1 MKNKKLKYFLLIMA
15 AVSLV
20 VVLSGCQMQ
29 NMYKAGQKPPT
40 GAIYGTLYNI
50 LAVPMQHLINWTA
63 AKIGGP
69 SGYGWGILIITFI
82 VRLAILPLM
91 LYQSNKATIQQEKTK
106 MIQPQLA
113 LVQQALKDVK
123 SQDVQAK
130 LTALQMDVYKKNNMS
145 IMGGIGCL
153 PLLIQFPFMIAI
165 YQAVMYSPEISSGRF
180 LGFSLGQSNIVVVI
194 ISTLLYLVQSFIMLK
209 TVPEAQRQAMR
220 ITALMGPMTTFFIAL
235 IAPAGLGLYFLVGGV
250 IVVIQQ
256 IIVTYIMT
264 PRIRKRID
272 KQLKTKPVVEV
283 VTEQTISNLMAQNG
297 TAAASGNSAASSAT
311 AANLEKIHERNRKR
325 NTGKQRNR

>member
-1 MKNKKLKYFLLIMA
+1 MKNRKLKYLLLALATVLLIF
-15 AVSLV
+15 
-20 VVLSGCQMQ
+20 VLSGCQMQ

-106 MIQPQLA
+106 QIQPQLA
-113 LVQQALKDVK
+113 LVQKAMKENK
-123 SQDVQAK
+123 SQEAQTK
-130 LTALQMDVYKKNNMS
+130 LAALQMDVYKKNDMS

-180 LGFSLGQSNIVVVI
+180 LGFSLGQSNIIVVV

-272 KQLKTKPVVEV
+272 KQLTDHPVVEV
-283 VTEQTISNLMAQNG
+283 VTEATIQGLASQPATSPAGGKAPSPQ
-297 TAAASGNSAASSAT
+297 AAAS
-311 AANLEKIHERNRKR
+311 LEKIHERNRKR
-325 NTGKQRNR
+325 NTGKQQKR